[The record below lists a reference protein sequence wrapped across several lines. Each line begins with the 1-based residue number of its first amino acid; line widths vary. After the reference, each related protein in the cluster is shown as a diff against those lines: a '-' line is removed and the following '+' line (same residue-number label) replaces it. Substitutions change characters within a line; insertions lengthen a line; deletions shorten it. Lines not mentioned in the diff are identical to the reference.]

1 MCLNSLRQYKVNSL
15 LGTGKEIT
23 SFSRH
28 LAVDTINDYY
38 IYANKITVPLG
49 KYLSFADPR
58 LVEHINGSCDNIL
71 LKHTVSFS
79 FL

>member
-1 MCLNSLRQYKVNSL
+1 MCLNSLCQYKVNSL

-28 LAVDTINDYY
+28 LAVDAINDYY
-38 IYANKITVPLG
+38 IYANKITIPLG
-49 KYLSFADPR
+49 KYLSFADLR
-58 LVEHINGSCDNIL
+58 LVEHINGSYDNIL